1 MRGGALVDRL
11 GPRQFWQVGAQSGR
25 PGLHVA
31 TQLGQHAK
39 GTARGAG
46 GADSRI
52 HDLENVPDG
61 MRRGYRR
68 MACGVGA
75 R

>member
-1 MRGGALVDRL
+1 MRGSALVDRL
-11 GPRQFWQVGAQSGR
+11 GPRQFGQVGAQSGR

-31 TQLGQHAK
+31 TQFGQHAE
-39 GTARGAG
+39 

-52 HDLENVPDG
+52 HDLENMPDG
-61 MRRGYRR
+61 TRRGYRR